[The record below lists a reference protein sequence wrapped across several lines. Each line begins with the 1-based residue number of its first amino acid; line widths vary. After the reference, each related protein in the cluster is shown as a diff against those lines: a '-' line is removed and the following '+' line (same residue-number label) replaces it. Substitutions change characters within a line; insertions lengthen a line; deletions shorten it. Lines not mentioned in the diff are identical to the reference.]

1 MCSHLRRKLLGKGGG
16 VTLKQLQN
24 TARSVEASDWQ
35 AGAMENPNDKEG
47 LKEGLNS
54 VQEKPEGKRCYR
66 CDVIGLTQ
74 DDKRCPARDKECRK
88 WHKVG
93 HFAKCCKTK
102 KAKDPNDKKPRRKK
116 PRGPRDTKRSVNQIN
131 SEDSPDSEC
140 AFTFVDG
147 KQPMVQGEYW
157 WCTQCCH
164 GCRLGS

>member
-1 MCSHLRRKLLGKGGG
+1 M
-16 VTLKQLQN
+16 TLKQLQN
-24 TARSVEASDWQ
+24 TARSSDWQ
-35 AGAMENPNDKEG
+35 AGAMENPNHKEG
-47 LKEGLNS
+47 LKEGFNS

-93 HFAKCCKTK
+93 HFAKYCKTK

-131 SEDSPDSEC
+131 SEDSPESEC
-140 AFTFVDG
+140 AFTIVDG